1 MALPALAESASN
13 PLSLGQM
20 SFKIRTARM
29 ANAQEFQ
36 DRLLSLGLARVSEAA
51 ALASARLIGRGDEKA
66 ADQAAVNA
74 MRDQLNLLD
83 IAGVVVIGE
92 GERDE
97 APMLFIGE
105 EVGTGNGPAVDIAL
119 DPLEGTTLTAKDMPN
134 ALTVIAMAPRGTMLH
149 APDVYMEKLAIGP
162 GFAPDTVT
170 LAMTPSQRVAALASA
185 KGCRAGDITVCILER
200 PRHEDLID
208 EVRAT
213 GAAIRLIT
221 DGDVAGVIH
230 CAEADI
236 TGIDMY
242 MGSGGAPE
250 GVLAAAALKCMGG
263 QIYGQLIFRNDD
275 ERARARKAGI
285 EDFNRIYTRDDMV
298 TADVIFAATG
308 VTSGSILAG
317 IKREPGWVTTE
328 TLLMRSKTGSVRHMT
343 YRSPVK

>member
-1 MALPALAESASN
+1 MADSV
-13 PLSLGQM
+13 
-20 SFKIRTARM
+20 
-29 ANAQEFQ
+29 EFH

-51 ALASARLIGRGDEKA
+51 ALASAGLIGRGDEKA

-105 EVGTGNGPAVDIAL
+105 EVGTGKGPAVDIAL

-134 ALTVIAMAPRGTMLH
+134 ALTVIAMAPRGTLLH

-162 GFAPDTVT
+162 GFKTGTVT
-170 LAMTPSQRVAALASA
+170 MNMTPSERVSALAAA
-185 KGCRAGDITVCILER
+185 KGVSTEDITVCVLDR
-200 PRHEDLID
+200 PRHEDMIR
-208 EVRAT
+208 EIRST
-213 GAAIRLIT
+213 GASIRLIT
-221 DGDVAGVIH
+221 DGDVAGVMH
-230 CAEADI
+230 CAEPEQ

-263 QIYGQLIFRNDD
+263 QFFGKLLFRNDD
-275 ERARARKAGI
+275 ERGRAKKAGI
-285 EDFNRIYTRDDMV
+285 TNFDRVYTRDDLV
-298 TADVIFAATG
+298 RGDVIFAATG
-308 VTSGSILAG
+308 VTNGSLVKG
-317 IKREPGWVTTE
+317 IRREPGWVTME
-328 TLLMRSKTGSVRHMT
+328 TLLMRSKTGSVRRIQ
-343 YRSPVK
+343 YRTPLR

>member
-1 MALPALAESASN
+1 
-13 PLSLGQM
+13 M
-20 SFKIRTARM
+20 SE
-29 ANAQEFQ
+29 ANEFQ
-36 DRLLSLGLARVSEAA
+36 DRMLSLGLARVSEAA

-97 APMLFIGE
+97 APMLYIGE
-105 EVGTGNGPAVDIAL
+105 EVGTGKGPAVDIAL

-134 ALTVIAMAPRGTMLH
+134 ALTVIAMAARGTLLH

-162 GFAPDTVT
+162 GFKPGTVT
-170 LAMTPSQRVAALASA
+170 MTMSPSERVSALAAA
-185 KGCRAGDITVCILER
+185 KGVSTENITVCVLDR
-200 PRHEDLID
+200 PRHEEMIK
-208 EVRAT
+208 EIRST

-221 DGDVAGVIH
+221 DGDVAGVMH
-230 CAEADI
+230 CAEPEK

-263 QIYGQLIFRNDD
+263 QFFGKLLFRNDD
-275 ERARARKAGI
+275 ERGRARKAGI
-285 EDFNRIYTRDDMV
+285 TNFDRVYTRDDLV
-298 TADVIFAATG
+298 RGDVIFAATG
-308 VTSGSILAG
+308 VTNGSLVSGIR
-317 IKREPGWVTTE
+317 REPGWVTME
-328 TLLMRSKTGSVRHMT
+328 TILMRSKTGSVRRIE
-343 YRSPVK
+343 YRTPLK

>member
-1 MALPALAESASN
+1 M
-13 PLSLGQM
+13 
-20 SFKIRTARM
+20 
-29 ANAQEFQ
+29 
-36 DRLLSLGLARVSEAA
+36 LSLGLARVSEAA
-51 ALASARLIGRGDEKA
+51 ALASAGLIGRGDEKA

-105 EVGTGNGPAVDIAL
+105 EVGTGTGPAVDIAL

-134 ALTVIAMAPRGTMLH
+134 ALTVIAMAPRGTLLH

-162 GFAPDTVT
+162 GYPIDTVT
-170 LAMTPSQRVAALASA
+170 LAMSPSERVHALARA
-185 KGCRAGDITVCILER
+185 KGCGPDDITVCILER
-200 PRHEDLID
+200 PRHEDLIR
-208 EVRAT
+208 EVRST

-230 CAEADI
+230 CAEADK

-263 QIYGQLIFRNDD
+263 QIYGKLLFRNDD
-275 ERARARKAGI
+275 ERARAARAGI
-285 EDFNRIYTRDDMV
+285 TDLNRIYTLHELV

-308 VTSGSILAG
+308 VTQGSILNG
-317 IKREPGWVTTE
+317 IRREPGWVTLE
-328 TLLMRSKTGSVRHMT
+328 TILMRSKTGSVRRIE

>member
-1 MALPALAESASN
+1 MADA
-13 PLSLGQM
+13 
-20 SFKIRTARM
+20 T
-29 ANAQEFQ
+29 EFH

-51 ALASARLIGRGDEKA
+51 ALASAGWIGRGDEKA

-83 IAGVVVIGE
+83 IAGVIVIGE

-97 APMLFIGE
+97 APMLYIGE
-105 EVGTGNGPAVDIAL
+105 KVGSGQGPAVDIAL

-134 ALTVIAMAPRGTMLH
+134 ALTVIAMAPRGTLLH
-149 APDVYMEKLAIGP
+149 APDVYMDKLAIGP
-162 GFAPDTVT
+162 GYPVDTVT
-170 LAMTPSQRVAALASA
+170 LDMTPVERVQALARA
-185 KGCRAGDITVCILER
+185 RGCAPADITVCVLER
-200 PRHEDLID
+200 PRHEDMIRD
-208 EVRAT
+208 VRST

-230 CAEADI
+230 CAEAEK

-242 MGSGGAPE
+242 MGTGGAPE

-263 QIYGQLIFRNDD
+263 QIYGRLLFRNDD
-275 ERARARKAGI
+275 ERGRAARAGVT
-285 EDFNRIYTRDDMV
+285 DLNRVYTLHELV

-308 VTSGSILAG
+308 VTQGSILNG
-317 IKREPGWVTTE
+317 IRREPGWVTME
-328 TLLMRSKTGSVRHMT
+328 TILMRSKTGSVRRIE

>member
-1 MALPALAESASN
+1 MA
-13 PLSLGQM
+13 
-20 SFKIRTARM
+20 TVT
-29 ANAQEFQ
+29 EFQ

-51 ALASARLIGRGDEKA
+51 ALASAKLIGRGDEMA

-97 APMLFIGE
+97 APMLYIGE
-105 EVGTGNGPAVDIAL
+105 KVGTGKGPAVDIAL

-134 ALTVIAMAPRGTMLH
+134 ALTVIAMAPRGTLLH

-162 GFAPDTVT
+162 GYAIDTVT
-170 LAMTPSQRVAALASA
+170 LKMSPAERVHALARA
-185 KGCRAGDITVCILER
+185 KGVKSDEIAVCILER
-200 PRHEDLID
+200 PRHEALID
-208 EVRAT
+208 EVRST
-213 GAAIRLIT
+213 GASIRLIT
-221 DGDVAGVIH
+221 DGDVAGIIH
-230 CAEADI
+230 CAEAAI

-250 GVLAAAALKCMGG
+250 GVLAASALKCMGG
-263 QIYGQLIFRNDD
+263 QIYGQLLFRNDD
-275 ERARARKAGI
+275 ERGRAIKAGI
-285 EDFNRIYTRDDMV
+285 TDLNRIYTLDEMV

-317 IKREPGWVTTE
+317 IKQEPGYISTE
-328 TLLMRSKTGSVRHMT
+328 TILMRSKTGSVRRMS
-343 YRSPVK
+343 YRVPTR

>member
-1 MALPALAESASN
+1 MALS
-13 PLSLGQM
+13 QD
-20 SFKIRTARM
+20 
-29 ANAQEFQ
+29 FQ

-51 ALASARLIGRGDEKA
+51 ALASAKLIGRGDEKA

-83 IAGVVVIGE
+83 IAGVVVICE

-97 APMLFIGE
+97 APMLYIGE
-105 EVGTGNGPAVDIAL
+105 KVGTGLGPEVDIAL

-162 GFAPDTVT
+162 GYPVDTVT
-170 LAMTPSQRVAALASA
+170 IDMEPAERVRALARA
-185 KGCRAGDITVCILER
+185 KGVDASDITVCILER
-200 PRHEDLID
+200 PRHEDLIAQ
-208 EVRAT
+208 VRAT

-230 CAEADI
+230 CAEPEL
-236 TGIDMY
+236 TGIDIY

-263 QIYGQLIFRNDD
+263 QIYAKLLFRNDD
-275 ERARARKAGI
+275 ERERARRAGI
-285 EDFNRIYTRDDMV
+285 KDFDRIYLRDELV

-308 VTSGSILAG
+308 VTQGSILDG
-317 IKREPGWVTTE
+317 IKSDGLYLTSE
-328 TLLMRSKTGSVRHMT
+328 TLLMRSKTGSMRRMS
-343 YRSPVK
+343 YRVPIDHKLK